1 MLDDE
6 LLLIKQYLKKHLNK
20 NFIKSSFASYSSL
33 VLFVRKSSDE
43 LRFCV
48 DYRKLN
54 AITKKNRYLLSLI
67 SKIIAKLI
75 KAQLITKI
83 NIRHVFNKIR
93 MIIERDEK
101 LITFTTKYENYQYQ
115 VLFFELTNDSITF
128 QQFVNDNFLN
138 FLDEF
143 LVIYLNDLIIYSDNL
158 QNHQK
163 HVKKMLQRLRE
174 IDLQAKIDK
183 YEFHVFETKFLD
195 LIIKR
200 DEVRMNS
207 AKIQAIVE

>member
-6 LLLIKQYLKKHLNK
+6 LLLIKQYLEKHLNK
-20 NFIKSSFASYSSL
+20 NFIKSSSISYSSFI
-33 VLFVRKSSDE
+33 LFVRKSSDE
-43 LRFCV
+43 LRFYV

-54 AITKKNRYLLSLI
+54 TITKKNRYSLFLI

-75 KAQLITKI
+75 KTQLITKI
-83 NIRHVFNKIR
+83 DIEHAFNKIR
-93 MIIERDEK
+93 MIIERNEE
-101 LITFTTKYENYQYQ
+101 LITFTTKYENYQYR
-115 VLFFELTNDSITF
+115 VLSFDLTDDLVTF
-128 QQFVNDNFLN
+128 QQFVNDNFLD

-163 HVKKMLQRLRE
+163 HVKKVLQRLRE
-174 IDLQAKIDK
+174 IDLQANINKC
-183 YEFHVFETKFLD
+183 EFHVFETKFLN
-195 LIIKR
+195 LIVER

-207 AKIQAIVE
+207 AKI